1 MINKITEQSHPELW
15 NEILDDIYELI
26 EGEHRRGSNFYA
38 NQIFEINE
46 EFFPNNPELHGFW
59 MSNTVVWD
67 DDYGCD
73 RSDITELFRVKKKKV
88 IVEKEEWSVV
98 Q

>member
-1 MINKITEQSHPELW
+1 MINKITEQSYPDLW

-26 EGEHRRGSNFYA
+26 EKEHRKGSSFYA

-46 EFFPNNPELHGFW
+46 EFFPNNSELHGFW
-59 MSNTVVWD
+59 MSNTLIWD
-67 DDYGCD
+67 ADYGCD
-73 RSDITELFRVKKKKV
+73 RSDITELYRVEKKKV
-88 IVEKEEWSVV
+88 IVEKEEWSIV